1 LLFSFFQDADG
12 ADNLLVTE
20 KLTLLRIKR
29 VLEGELRATQKQLQV
44 FGLFWDNYMIS
55 KFYGY

>member
-44 FGLFWDNYMIS
+44 FGLF
-55 KFYGY
+55 